1 MLLMTCGEVRQ
12 QSINKNNKHSGAFE
26 TSECFQ
32 VGSINYNEDKMLGA
46 ILGDIIGSYYE
57 RNNVKTKDFPLVTSQ
72 TRYTDDSVMTL
83 AVAKWLL
90 EDPLHSEEQFIR
102 FMQKLG
108 RAHIRAGYGG
118 SFKQWLLSIDPQPY
132 GSWGNGSAMRVS
144 PVGLFADSESEARS
158 LASLTAAVTHNHPE
172 GIKGAEAVAVAVF
185 TNRHHASMPL
195 DFRKKMTKLRVEQ
208 LFGYNL
214 DRTLDEI
221 RPSYKF
227 DVSCQGSVPEA
238 IIAYLESESIE
249 DCVRNAI
256 SIGGDS
262 DTIAAIACSI
272 FMAGE
277 NSGKEENAWTVEYA
291 KYLPNDLKCIMYEF
305 ENFVFPQKPTF
316 NSYAVNDWLYAGEY
330 PGDKNKEKARLKLR
344 QFKRFGITHFIDLT
358 EDGELSPYEPLLCG
372 MRYMRFP
379 IVDQS
384 VPDSIKSVQN
394 LIKTINEIHKESI
407 WNKVYIH
414 CWGGVGRTGTIVGC
428 YLASEHGTDYDATIK
443 ELERLW
449 SECPKSANRVSPEN
463 SEQRNFIANF
473 IAELD
478 KFKQTAALLMWTN
491 GLGHM
496 GKAFNGEDAMPENTI
511 TATADSWTT
520 QPMPNEHTVI
530 RTGIKVSS
538 EAMDIIRKGHIP
550 EAMEDHWFMYCDDE
564 YIRYYRSWTGI
575 CIYEARYEKA
585 DDGYQITSLKAN
597 RSQNQYQETNDRRDY
612 CLFMYLL
619 ITEAGGDGSK
629 FFDEFLALE

>member
-1 MLLMTCGEVRQ
+1 MTCGEGRQ

-26 TSECFQ
+26 TSECH
-32 VGSINYNEDKMLGA
+32 NEDKMLGA
-46 ILGDIIGSYYE
+46 IIGDIIGSYYE
-57 RNNVKTKDFPLVTSQ
+57 WNNVKTKDFPLVTSQ

-90 EDPLHSEEQFIR
+90 EDPLRSEEQLIR

-208 LFGYNL
+208 LFGYDL

-221 RPSYKF
+221 RLSYKF

-277 NSGKEENAWTVEYA
+277 NSGKVENAWTVEYD

-316 NSYAVNDWLYAGEY
+316 NSYAVTDWLYAGEY

-358 EDGELSPYEPLLCG
+358 EEGELSPYEPLLCG
-372 MRYMRFP
+372 MQHVRFP
-379 IVDQS
+379 IMDQS
-384 VPDSIKSVQN
+384 VPDSVKSVQN

-414 CWGGVGRTGTIVGC
+414 CWGGIGRTGTIVGC

-496 GKAFNGEDAMPENTI
+496 GKAFNGEDAMPEKTR

-530 RTGIKVSS
+530 RTDIKVSS
-538 EAMDIIRKGHIP
+538 ETMEIIRKGHIP

-564 YIRYYRSWTGI
+564 YIRYYRSWTGV
-575 CIYEARYEKA
+575 CIYEARYEKT

-597 RSQNQYQETNDRRDY
+597 RSQNQYQETNDRRDS